1 MTGALSIPMR
11 ELGFDYDVQLH
22 CWDNGLAGFR
32 TFNHQSNEQ
41 LEGGLGLGLD
51 LVTQSEAG
59 RAWLATIPQHLL
71 KITQPFAEH
80 QYQMLWLAANCEPAL
95 QILLSRPVLLLL
107 ICEQCS
113 VDNQQALEF
122 CLLGQRQILT
132 ALAYHS
138 SKAAL
143 KFIDKL
149 TLTYEREAD
158 LLHVKRQL
166 DVRFEHFSRFK
177 HYQQINLTAL
187 SVDHMYPFFTGTP
200 LGLDLAFNQQ
210 QGRSKLMA
218 YLNDTLH
225 LGVALGVLDPLQR
238 VSQLSSI
245 DDLRQLHDRWM
256 LERNDISVVNARPQ
270 NADIAYPQLL
280 KANSQI
286 MAISRYDELVV
297 EGQEQGHCIAIYHQS
312 IANGH
317 YCAFKM
323 AKPERMTIGIKIT
336 KTEPLMCEID
346 QIRGASNAMPSEQ
359 TREIVYQWFEQ
370 TKAHLKQRKAG

>member
-1 MTGALSIPMR
+1 MTAALTIPMR
-11 ELGFDYDVQLH
+11 DLGFDYDVELH
-22 CWDNGLAGFR
+22 GWHDGLAGFR

-51 LVTQSEAG
+51 LVTQTEAG
-59 RAWLATIPQHLL
+59 QAWLTSIPAPLL
-71 KITQPFAEH
+71 DITAPFAEH

-107 ICEQCS
+107 ICEQCC
-113 VDNQQALEF
+113 VDNQQALAF
-122 CLLGQRQILT
+122 CLLGQRQILS
-132 ALAYHS
+132 ALGYHS

-149 TLTYEREAD
+149 TLTYQREAD

-166 DVRFEHFSRFK
+166 DVRFCHFSRFK
-177 HYQQINLTAL
+177 HYQQINLNAL

-210 QGRSKLMA
+210 QGRSQLMA

-225 LGVALGVLDPLQR
+225 MGITLGIFDPLQR

-245 DDLRQLHDRWM
+245 SDLRQLHDRWVV
-256 LERNDISVVNARPQ
+256 ERNEMELVKTRPQ
-270 NADIAYPQLL
+270 NADFAYPQLL
-280 KANSQI
+280 TANGQI
-286 MAISRYDELVV
+286 KPISHYDELVA
-297 EGQEQGHCIAIYHQS
+297 EGREQGHCIAIYHQS

-336 KTEPLMCEID
+336 KTQPLMCEID
-346 QIRGASNAMPSEQ
+346 QIRGASNSMPSEQ

-370 TKAHLKQRKAG
+370 TKAQLKQRKAG